1 MKAILPA
8 LLAPLLLGS
17 PCPAAGKPPAPPP
30 EYTEPFVHPKGDMN
44 QLLSIASGIAGK
56 PVVVADGKVLELR
69 MPFVL
74 PAPVSAGTVRRTI
87 DAVLLLEG
95 YALVDAGEEL
105 HLKRIL
111 TEEQCAVFN
120 KSLGKPRAG
129 SEPLAMLMNGDRPY
143 KDHVIIRPAPGH

>member
-17 PCPAAGKPPAPPP
+17 PCPAADKLPALPK
-30 EYTEPFVHPKGDMN
+30 EFTEPFVLPKGSMKE
-44 QLLSIASGIAGK
+44 LLSFAAGIAGK
-56 PVVVADGKVLELR
+56 PVVVADGKVLELT

-74 PAPVSAGTVRRTI
+74 PAPVSAETVRKTI

-120 KSLGKPRAG
+120 KSLGKPRAV
-129 SEPLAMLMNGDRPY
+129 SEARARPRNGDSPF
-143 KDHVIIRPAPGH
+143 KDHVIIRPETGH